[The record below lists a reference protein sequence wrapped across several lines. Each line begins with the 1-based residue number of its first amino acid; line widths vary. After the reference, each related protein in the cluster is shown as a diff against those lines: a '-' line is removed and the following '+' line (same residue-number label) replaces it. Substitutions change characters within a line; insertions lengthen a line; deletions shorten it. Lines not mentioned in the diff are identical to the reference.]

1 MVEQCLAHR
10 NQRQGN
16 DRIEDNVEKHL
27 KFEND
32 TIKNSQVLLSQA
44 GLQLNEELR
53 QLQKSKYILEKD
65 LRDKDA
71 ALDID
76 QQTSNLKVSGPDKKR
91 GVTRYPAPKSNV
103 FTPAV
108 WQEYSE
114 KNLQLANGQLK
125 SSRGL
130 QSNVD
135 GILAHIASHLRT
147 QKDLADRAFQR
158 RIGEVQRA
166 KKILEEQLLETT
178 VKLGEVEES
187 IGILEKS
194 ISSKQGP
201 LATCQ
206 LQIQQRKQRPNV
218 ELVLDDV
225 DLQLQRE
232 ASNLVECIQR
242 LEMQLAKSKNCY
254 GSLQKSRLELEALI
268 GIKTNSLYIDEVKCM
283 TLRSGVQIQ
292 AY

>member
-1 MVEQCLAHR
+1 M
-10 NQRQGN
+10 
-16 DRIEDNVEKHL
+16 
-27 KFEND
+27 
-32 TIKNSQVLLSQA
+32 SQSQ
-44 GLQLNEELR
+44 LQLNEELR
-53 QLQKSKYILEKD
+53 QLQKSKFILEKD
-65 LRDKDA
+65 LKDKDA

-76 QQTSNLKVSGPDKKR
+76 QQTSNLKVTGPDKKK

-103 FTPAV
+103 FTPAH
-108 WQEYSE
+108 WQEFSE
-114 KNLQLANGQLK
+114 KNLQLATSQLK

-130 QSNVD
+130 QSNID

-147 QKDLADRAFQR
+147 QKDLTDRAFNR
-158 RIGEVQRA
+158 RIGEVQQA
-166 KKILEEQLLETT
+166 KKILEQQLSETI
-178 VKLGEVEES
+178 VKINELEES
-187 IGILEKS
+187 VLALEKN
-194 ISSKQGP
+194 IGAKQGP

-218 ELVLDDV
+218 ELVFDDV

-232 ASNLVECIQR
+232 AQNLIECIQR

-254 GSLQKSRLELEALI
+254 GSLQKSKLELENLI

-283 TLRSGVQIQ
+283 TLRSGIQIQ